1 VKSYV
6 KKQLG
11 DQLTDAIDIA
21 LVRVDNRLVHGQI
34 LEAWVPYIKAQ
45 CIIVVSDNVASDFFC
60 ETVIRMAV
68 PSEIEVIISPVEEFA
83 KHYTYTHDGG
93 KKTIVLFSSIADVS
107 KAYKLGFHFDKLNIG
122 NIYNEEYKICCAP
135 SVFLCDKEIQE
146 ILELLEKDGVA
157 IEIKRV
163 PRERAVNVHD
173 IIKKYCAEKP

>member
-1 VKSYV
+1 
-6 KKQLG
+6 
-11 DQLTDAIDIA
+11 LTDTFDIA

-83 KHYTYTHDGG
+83 KNFTYTHNSG
-93 KKTIVLFSSIADVS
+93 KKTIVLFNNIADVNR
-107 KAYKLGFHFDKLNIG
+107 AYQLGFHFDKLNIG

-135 SVFLCDKEIQE
+135 SVFLCDKDIQD
-146 ILELLEKDGVA
+146 ILGLLERDGVT

-163 PRERAVNVHD
+163 PRERSVNIHE
-173 IIKKYCAEKP
+173 IIKEYCNKTP